1 MPRPDPADIIPNALR
16 CGFRANIS
24 AVHPPCCPGRD
35 DARELEMLQAALSR
49 AVAAKQSQA
58 KRRDAAILKVWCSVG
73 ASQADKATLHAQLQL

>member
-1 MPRPDPADIIPNALR
+1 
-16 CGFRANIS
+16 
-24 AVHPPCCPGRD
+24 
-35 DARELEMLQAALSR
+35 MLQAALSR